1 MDYQRIDLLGN
12 TTTKAEVKQAK
23 NDAQY
28 VLFSVA
34 VSKGRDEPIF
44 FPVTL
49 LGKNAALVGEMLAKG
64 TRVLVEGTL
73 GVDPKSGKFRVIA
86 RTFYKA

>member
-1 MDYQRIDLLGN
+1 M
-12 TTTKAEVKQAK
+12 
-23 NDAQY
+23 
-28 VLFSVA
+28 A